1 MITPTDTS
9 AVRLLSPGRP
19 PSVTSQP
26 PRVSQHWQP
35 PEGLAV
41 ADVNAII
48 DAAGNERDRLLLRT
62 LWATGARISEVL
74 ALRAL
79 DIHQESLVLPNRK
92 NPGRPLKRVFLPA
105 GAADLPGALLLF
117 QRAQGLGVAEPLFV
131 SRKRHPTG
139 QPRALSRVQAWRI
152 VRTASERAQVQ
163 VLALR
168 PSRYGAAGEPAPVH
182 PHLFRHARARQIIR
196 QTRSLPLAQKQLGW
210 SRLHL
215 TYLTLADEEARH
227 LMQAVSD

>member
-1 MITPTDTS
+1 MATPTDTS
-9 AVRLLSPGRP
+9 ALRLLSPGRP
-19 PSVTSQP
+19 PSVTSH
-26 PRVSQHWQP
+26 PRRAPKHWQP

-48 DAAGNERDRLLLRT
+48 NAAGNERDRLLLRT

-74 ALRAL
+74 ALRPL
-79 DIHQESLVLPNRK
+79 DVRQDSLVLPNRK
-92 NPGRPLKRVFLPA
+92 NPSRPLKHVFLPV

-117 QRAQGLGVAEPLFV
+117 QRAQGLGLAEPLFV
-131 SRKRHPTG
+131 SRKRHPNG
-139 QPRALSRVQAWRI
+139 QPRAMSRVQAWRI
-152 VRTASERAQVQ
+152 VRTASERARVQ

-168 PSRYGAAGEPAPVH
+168 PSRYGEAGAPAPVH
-182 PHLFRHARARQIIR
+182 PHLFRHARARQILR

-227 LMQAVSD
+227 LMETVSD